1 MRRIVIP
8 LTVIPALFFGTAAV
22 ATANPAECALDEI
35 TTVVGVDP
43 RQDENVD
50 GVRVVVEGAVPADIG
65 RTIGD
70 TVAELMT
77 VTRPIRTAVEPTID
91 GAIVTVR
98 GVTGD
103 LPPELETALSQATGC
118 LPRATEDGASDAE
131 TEDGAA
137 DAANGAS
144 DSDADAPVEPA
155 GTECRITS
163 IVPVDAEGEATTIAS
178 DVEGTIVSVT
188 GPLPVG
194 VEATVADVFTQA
206 GAAGSD
212 VAVQV
217 VQTVDGVQVEVE
229 GVAGP
234 LPANLS
240 AELAA
245 ALNCSEAATEPA
257 PGGSDPTGSDPNSSD
272 PNGNDPN
279 GDGST
284 DGPGSPV
291 VLAADQSI
299 SSLPRTG
306 GDSQFLYGGGSVL
319 AIAALAIRRFLT
331 RI

>member
-22 ATANPAECALDEI
+22 ATANPADCALDEI

-77 VTRPIRTAVEPTID
+77 VTRPFRTAVEPTIA

-118 LPRATEDGASDAE
+118 LLGATEDGASDAD
-131 TEDGAA
+131 TQS
-137 DAANGAS
+137 GAS
-144 DSDADAPVEPA
+144 DTDDGASAEPA
-155 GTECRITS
+155 GTECRITG
-163 IVPVDAEGEATTIAS
+163 IVPLDAEGEATTVVAE
-178 DVEGTIVSVT
+178 VEGAIVSVT

-194 VEATVADVFTQA
+194 VEATVAEVFAQV

-217 VQTVDGVQVEVE
+217 VHAVDGIQVEVE
-229 GVAGP
+229 GVTGP
-234 LPANLS
+234 LPADLS

-245 ALNCSEAATEPA
+245 ALNCSEAATGPA
-257 PGGSDPTGSDPNSSD
+257 PGGDPTSSD
-272 PNGNDPN
+272 PNGSDPASSDPHS
-279 GDGST
+279 DGST
-284 DGPGSPV
+284 DGPGKPV